1 MESEPVD
8 NVIIFKSICNFIK
21 DINFAFGDRF
31 PSVQLY
37 AHLLEKTGLFHE
49 DIIKKH
55 VQIFR
60 EFVTTNEDAILQK
73 SVGLLQYHSTLR
85 YSDQVFV
92 NLTDVIQLAEAED
105 LETVWTHL
113 LTILAVMR
121 PESPAKDML
130 RKQKQELQEKLQA
143 SKAITTSE
151 AGSSGSAAGSTSAS
165 AASGGGGGSA
175 EDPMM
180 MIGNIFQGLMGG
192 LASASGSGSGENG
205 LGGGGQNPFESLL
218 KAATTGM
225 AAGTPDGESS
235 APSVEGGG
243 EPNPFKMLTSL
254 MSSPVVS
261 NMMSSLGNGEM
272 DMPKMMESMQKTLSS
287 LQTALNDVAVANGAG
302 GGETEKGAEV

>member
-1 MESEPVD
+1 
-8 NVIIFKSICNFIK
+8 
-21 DINFAFGDRF
+21 
-31 PSVQLY
+31 
-37 AHLLEKTGLFHE
+37 LEKTGLFHE

-55 VQIFR
+55 VQIFND
-60 EFVTTNEDAILQK
+60 FVTTNEDAILQK
-73 SVGLLQYHSTLR
+73 SVGLLQYHSTIR

-113 LTILAVMR
+113 LTILAVLR

-130 RKQKQELQEKLQA
+130 RKQKQELQEKRQA
-143 SKAITTSE
+143 SSKAISTSE
-151 AGSSGSAAGSTSAS
+151 AGSSGSAVGSTTGSAS
-165 AASGGGGGSA
+165 ASTNGGGGGSA

-235 APSVEGGG
+235 ASSVEGGG

-261 NMMSSLGNGEM
+261 NMMNSLGNGEM

-302 GGETEKGAEV
+302 GGETEKGPEV

>member
-1 MESEPVD
+1 MD

-55 VQIFR
+55 VQIFND
-60 EFVTTNEDAILQK
+60 FVTTNEDAILQK
-73 SVGLLQYHSTLR
+73 SVGLLQYHSTIR

-113 LTILAVMR
+113 LTILAVLR
-121 PESPAKDML
+121 PESPAKEIL

-143 SKAITTSE
+143 SKAISTSE
-151 AGSSGSAAGSTSAS
+151 ARSSVGSSVESSTPSVP
-165 AASGGGGGSA
+165 SGGGGGGT

-192 LASASGSGSGENG
+192 LASGAGSGAGGDSV
-205 LGGGGQNPFESLL
+205 GGGQNPFESLL
-218 KAATTGM
+218 KAAT
-225 AAGTPDGESS
+225 AGVGESGS
-235 APSVEGGG
+235 GSGGEGGGEGG

-261 NMMSSLGNGEM
+261 NMMNSLGNGEM

-287 LQTALNDVAVANGAG
+287 LQTALNDVAVANGGG
-302 GGETEKGAEV
+302 GGETGKGGEA

>member
-49 DIIKKH
+49 DVIKKH
-55 VQIFR
+55 VQIFN
-60 EFVTTNEDAILQK
+60 EFVTINEDAILQK
-73 SVGLLQYHSTLR
+73 SVGLLQYHSTIR

-113 LTILAVMR
+113 LTILAVLR
-121 PESPAKDML
+121 PECPAKDML

-143 SKAITTSE
+143 SKVISTSE
-151 AGSSGSAAGSTSAS
+151 AGSRTSTTGSTTT
-165 AASGGGGGSA
+165 GPTNGGGGSTA

-192 LASASGSGSGENG
+192 LASGSGSGSGSG
-205 LGGGGQNPFESLL
+205 GDSVGGGQNPFESLL
-218 KAATTGM
+218 KAAT
-225 AAGTPDGESS
+225 AGAGEPGSGS
-235 APSVEGGG
+235 EGGGEGG

-261 NMMSSLGNGEM
+261 NMMNSLGNGEM

-287 LQTALNDVAVANGAG
+287 LQTALNDVAVANGG
-302 GGETEKGAEV
+302 GSGETVKGPEE